1 MAILAGQTLL
11 DNGDALRIPHVVIQ
25 AIKCILVIPASNADP
40 ERSFLT
46 AIRLRRGFSAHM
58 PSTFKIS
65 EWFMKHEGK
74 PIVSGAA
81 QDLVKHLPSIP

>member
-46 AIRLRRGFSAHM
+46 AIRLRRGERSRL
-58 PSTFKIS
+58 
-65 EWFMKHEGK
+65 
-74 PIVSGAA
+74 GAETS
-81 QDLVKHLPSIP
+81 DRLMR